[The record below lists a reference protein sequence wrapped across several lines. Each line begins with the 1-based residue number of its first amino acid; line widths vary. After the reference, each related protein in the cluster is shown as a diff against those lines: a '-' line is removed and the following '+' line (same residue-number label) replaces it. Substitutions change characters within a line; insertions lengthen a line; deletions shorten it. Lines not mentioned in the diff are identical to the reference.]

1 MYFSIEVYK
10 KGKKTYVASC
20 PELNLEMSADTRE
33 QAVSRMEK
41 VLLFYLNSA
50 KEIGIEPELFE
61 LASRSY
67 KKTKKL
73 MH

>member
-10 KGKKTYVASC
+10 KDRKTYVAAC
-20 PELNLEMSADTRE
+20 PELNLETSASTRE

-50 KEIGIEPELFE
+50 KEIGIDPDTLE
-61 LASRSY
+61 AVSRSY
-67 KKTKKL
+67 KRNKEL